1 MPGRR
6 THQLV
11 GTSTGILCAAHRARN
26 QNPSHQLLEIAG
38 GAAGGYLGSTFADCL
53 EPAISSWHRGP
64 AHSAGTGAM
73 VLLSVD
79 QVLITWETF
88 CREKAAQCAAI
99 PLVPVTSP
107 QGIAFV
113 PARLNP
119 LEQLFWTLAELFWR
133 FLAGVPGG
141 FATSY
146 LSHLA
151 LDAATPRSIPLLP

>member
-11 GTSTGILCAAHRARN
+11 GTATGTLCAAYRATN
-26 QNPSHQLLEIAG
+26 QNPRNQLLETAG
-38 GAAGGYLGSTFADCL
+38 GAVGGYLGSTFADYL

-64 AHSAGTGAM
+64 AHSGGTGVMILFSIEQLAK
-73 VLLSVD
+73 
-79 QVLITWETF
+79 WEAF
-88 CREKAAQCAAI
+88 CRQKADRYASI
-99 PLVPVTSP
+99 PLVPATDH
-107 QGIAFV
+107 QGTVFV
-113 PARLNP
+113 PAQLSP
-119 LEQLFWTLAELFWR
+119 LEQLLRALAELFWR
-133 FLAGVPGG
+133 FLAGVPSG